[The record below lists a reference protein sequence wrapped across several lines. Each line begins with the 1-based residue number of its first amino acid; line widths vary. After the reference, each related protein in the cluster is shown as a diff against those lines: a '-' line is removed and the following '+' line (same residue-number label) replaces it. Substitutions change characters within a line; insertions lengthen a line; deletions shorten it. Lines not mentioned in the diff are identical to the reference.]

1 MFFALLSDSEVGFW
15 AGDSSFEQL
24 GRWNYATTCSRVS
37 KFDTVRAVIKRTE
50 LYYYLYLRCVNMSF
64 ENYSLLVLGGEKL
77 RVYLFYKINNRPHP
91 NLKSCSNPFSPIF
104 SKIL

>member
-64 ENYSLLVLGGEKL
+64 EKYSLLVLGGEKL
-77 RVYLFYKINNRPHP
+77 RVYLFYKIN
-91 NLKSCSNPFSPIF
+91 
-104 SKIL
+104 